1 MRLLGNR
8 LGGCC
13 GKARQKRRALLWG
26 GVLLGWLALVP
37 GAQGQDLIE
46 RYRQARLRAEA
57 NRVLAQHGPRLLP
70 LPPTRAPTRGDTLR
84 AWIAQYQP
92 LPPAPPPEPEPPA
105 GLVITSTRLI
115 RKLEYKWFEWRF
127 RETLWSFLGS
137 GTFSPL
143 DTLHSRELR
152 ARLEAHFGPPTRTLA
167 ELGDPDNLR
176 REEIVQFEY
185 WFVLNDS
192 IPLVL
197 MDVNGPLDRGLV
209 LASDQ
214 QYRDL
219 LYNLRETF
227 LKPLVETDLRK
238 PYVDYYFQYETH
250 QWYRAGF
257 DGRQHFLTRIPR
269 PNLALG
275 RPVLRENEN

>member
-1 MRLLGNR
+1 MNGEVVN
-8 LGGCC
+8 G
-13 GKARQKRRALLWG
+13 RQQRPALRW
-26 GVLLGWLALVP
+26 GWLLIGLMGLAP
-37 GAQGQDLIE
+37 EAWGQDLIE
-46 RYRQARLRAEA
+46 LYRQARLQAEA
-57 NRVLAQHGPRLLP
+57 RRVLAQHGPYLQPLP
-70 LPPTRAPTRGDTLR
+70 LARTPTRGDTLR

-92 LPPAPPPEPEPPA
+92 QPPAPPPAPEPPA
-105 GLVITSTRLI
+105 GLVIASSRLV

-143 DTLHSRELR
+143 DTLHTRELR
-152 ARLEAHFGPPTRTLA
+152 ARLEAHFGPPTRTLVEA
-167 ELGDPDNLR
+167 GDLDDLR
-176 REEIVQFEY
+176 REEIIQFEY

-214 QYRDL
+214 QFRDL
-219 LYNLRETF
+219 LFNIRETF
-227 LKPLVETDLRK
+227 LRPLVETDLRK
-238 PYVDYYFQYETH
+238 PFVDYYYQYETG

-257 DGRQHFLTRIPR
+257 DGQRHFLTRIPR

-275 RPVLRENEN
+275 RPILPENLY